1 MPQIIIKDSQSLMD
15 YISLKTVDYLDWQDF
30 NHLKHEDVGSGMIVE
45 IYELEDAKLKVI
57 GKSYDEKPEKIILIK
72 NGEDIILKEWNE

>member
-1 MPQIIIKDSQSLMD
+1 MPQIIINDSQSLMD

-30 NHLKHEDVGSGMIVE
+30 NHLKHEDGGSGMIVE